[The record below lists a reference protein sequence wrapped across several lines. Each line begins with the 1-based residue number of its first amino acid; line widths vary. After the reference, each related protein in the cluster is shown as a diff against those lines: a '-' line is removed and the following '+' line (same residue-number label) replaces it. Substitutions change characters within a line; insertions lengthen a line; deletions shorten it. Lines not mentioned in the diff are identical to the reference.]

1 LKRCCVRNDYLPLGE
16 VLSNVKGEVYLVF
29 IIFNTTNTNAQ
40 RILNAWAKPGKKD
53 RKNAQR
59 YFIRQFGPGTY
70 LMEANGAVLAL
81 LYDLKRRHDGDVYI
95 YAAKPLVV
103 ISEFPKEVIEVV
115 EKCQK
120 LKRDILEKDLEPLE
134 KIEINCSVNWKRGF
148 SQ

>member
-1 LKRCCVRNDYLPLGE
+1 MQKLLRRW
-16 VLSNVKGEVYLVF
+16 SN
-29 IIFNTTNTNAQ
+29 
-40 RILNAWAKPGKKD
+40 PGKDD
-53 RKNAQR
+53 RKTAQK

-81 LYDLKRRHDGDVYI
+81 LYDMKRRHDGDVYI

-103 ISEFPKEVIEVV
+103 VSEFSRRAIEVV

-120 LKRDILEKDLEPLE
+120 AKRDLLEKDLEPLE
-134 KIEINCSVNWKRGF
+134 KIGINCSVNWKRDF